1 MDYSSGQLELT
12 NQYTPFST
20 RTLGLQTLVLSFL
33 IVWIFAILVTSSL
46 FSRTRSARLTITS
59 SSTSGLGLDT
69 SQLSLEIDTMN
80 WDYGFCEITQIQS

>member
-12 NQYTPFST
+12 NQYTPFSLST

-33 IVWIFAILVTSSL
+33 SVWIFAVLVPSTL
-46 FSRTRSARLTITS
+46 FSRTRSAR
-59 SSTSGLGLDT
+59 LGLDT

-80 WDYGFCEITQIQS
+80 WDWFL